1 MFEGS
6 RLDYIVP
13 GYTGYPVDNV
23 ATYPRRFIRTLSESG
38 NKNLAMRYQVYVE

>member
-13 GYTGYPVDNV
+13 GYTGYQITKV
-23 ATYPRRFIRTLSESG
+23 AIFPRKSIQILSE
-38 NKNLAMRYQVYVE
+38 